1 MAAMT
6 NVVLSIVL
14 MGCVRFCCLFWRAS
28 GRMFRSCV
36 CGSAIL
42 PLPLPL
48 PPSLS
53 PVILLIDVSAAAL
66 DVSSVLIDVSSPQF
80 PLDPSSFLQDVS
92 GSEESV
98 IDLSGTVSV
107 DLSGTVSVDLSG
119 SAVESETEK
128 IDQILHETPEDPV
141 ENAIAKLWIP
151 QRDTNGAGLGPPL
164 SRATLRG

>member
-1 MAAMT
+1 
-6 NVVLSIVL
+6 
-14 MGCVRFCCLFWRAS
+14 
-28 GRMFRSCV
+28 MFRSCV

-42 PLPLPL
+42 PLHSSLPSSV
-48 PPSLS
+48 PSAP
-53 PVILLIDVSAAAL
+53 PVILLIDVSAAVL

-80 PLDPSSFLQDVS
+80 PLDPSSFSQDVS

-98 IDLSGTVSV
+98 IDLSGAV
-107 DLSGTVSVDLSG
+107 LVDLSG
-119 SAVESETEK
+119 SAVELETEK

-141 ENAIAKLWIP
+141 ENTIAKLWIP

>member
-1 MAAMT
+1 
-6 NVVLSIVL
+6 
-14 MGCVRFCCLFWRAS
+14 
-28 GRMFRSCV
+28 
-36 CGSAIL
+36 
-42 PLPLPL
+42 
-48 PPSLS
+48 
-53 PVILLIDVSAAAL
+53 LIDVSSAL

-92 GSEESV
+92 GSEESA

-107 DLSGTVSVDLSG
+107 DLSGTVFVDLSG
-119 SAVESETEK
+119 SVSVESETEK